1 MYEIDEIREAKE
13 IDEKYQQLIQL
24 CNEVNPLSTEDED
37 MIFRAFSIA
46 RKAHSNV
53 RRKSGEPYIF
63 HPLEVAIIAVS
74 EIGVGP
80 VGVECALLHDVVE
93 DTDITLD
100 ELRSVFGERVAK
112 IIDGLT
118 KISVFDMQIQS
129 IQAENF
135 KKILLAMVDDVY
147 VIFLKLSDRLHNM
160 RTLDSMESTKQLAI
174 SSETQFLY
182 IPLAHRLG
190 LYSIKS
196 ELEDLCMKYTNPQE
210 YYRIKDLIDS
220 SQVDRD
226 RYIDE
231 ESRPLREAL
240 DANGFKYTMNGRVKS
255 IYSIWN
261 KMVRKGVP
269 FNEVYDVFALRIILD
284 VPPEV
289 EKAKCWQV
297 FSLINDLYA
306 KRINPDRTRD
316 WITTPKAN
324 GYESLHVTVMGNGKK
339 WLEIQIR
346 SKRMDEIAEK
356 GVAAHFLYKENHP
369 NEEVR
374 NDIVENWLRQI
385 REALD
390 NSDKNALDFVEGF
403 KESLYTKEIYL
414 FTPKGKMVTL
424 PYGSSVLDFAFA
436 IHTDL
441 GLSSMGAKVNSKVVP
456 NDYKLRSGAQVQ
468 ILSSKKVQPTEE
480 WLSFVITTHAKNEL
494 KKYLREQKK
503 LYKDDGEKRL
513 KSMLS
518 SLMIKD
524 NAENIEKIKK
534 YFNLEDDLD
543 LYYKIARNE
552 ISMEE
557 VEQSLK
563 NERSPWLMLLSPF
576 KSLFGV
582 NDKTADNDL
591 SAETALKKQYNYDFN
606 NILLDAKYGSLK
618 PEPAPCCKPV
628 PGDDVIGF
636 VEDDRI
642 VVHRTNCRAAIE
654 EMATHK
660 NRIVKA
666 KWRKGEAVSFLAAIQ
681 ITAMDRRGLLQ
692 DLTRV
697 ISEEMDLNIRGITIE
712 GSEGVG
718 KGLIMVYVTNL
729 DDLNSLMQKLQA
741 VDGIENVKRV

>member
-13 IDEKYQQLIQL
+13 IDEKYRQLIDL
-24 CNEVNPLSTEDED
+24 CNDVNPLSSDDED
-37 MIFRAFSIA
+37 TIFRAFSIA

-63 HPLEVAIIAVS
+63 HPLEVAIIAVK
-74 EIGVGP
+74 EIGIGP
-80 VGVECALLHDVVE
+80 VGVVCALLHDVVE
-93 DTDITLD
+93 DTEITLD
-100 ELRSVFGERVAK
+100 ELRTVFGDRVAK

-135 KKILLAMVDDVY
+135 KKILLAMADDVY
-147 VIFLKLSDRLHNM
+147 VILLKLCDRLHNM
-160 RTLDSMESTKQLAI
+160 RTLDSMENTKQLAI

-196 ELEDLCMKYTNPQE
+196 ELEDLCMKYTNPKE
-210 YYRIKDLIDS
+210 YYRIKDLIDN

-231 ESRPLREAL
+231 VSRPLREVL
-240 DANGFKYTMNGRVKS
+240 DARGFKYTMNGRVKS
-255 IYSIWN
+255 IFSIWN

-269 FNEVYDVFALRIILD
+269 FNEVYDVFAIRIILD
-284 VPPEV
+284 VPVEV
-289 EKAKCWQV
+289 EKEECWRVYSIITSMFRQ
-297 FSLINDLYA
+297 
-306 KRINPDRTRD
+306 NPERTRD
-316 WITTPKAN
+316 WITNPKAN
-324 GYESLHVTVMGNGKK
+324 GYESLHTTVMGHGGK

-356 GVAAHFLYKENHP
+356 GMAAHFLYKENHP
-369 NEEVR
+369 EEEVH
-374 NDIVENWLRQI
+374 NDIVENWLHQI
-385 REALD
+385 RENLD
-390 NSDKNALDFVEGF
+390 NSDKNALDFVEDF
-403 KESLYTKEIYL
+403 KQSLYTKEIYL
-414 FTPKGKMVTL
+414 FTPKGQMITM
-424 PYGSSVLDFAFA
+424 PAGSTVLDFAFA
-436 IHTDL
+436 IHTEL

-456 NDYKLRSGAQVQ
+456 NNYELRSGAQVQ
-468 ILSSKKVQPTEE
+468 ILSSKKVQPTDE
-480 WLSFVITTHAKNEL
+480 WLSFVKTTHAKLEI
-494 KKYLREQKK
+494 KKSLREQKK
-503 LYKDDGEKRL
+503 MYKDDGQKKL
-513 KSMLS
+513 KSILASM
-518 SLMIKD
+518 MKKD
-524 NAENIEKIKK
+524 SPANIEKIKR
-534 YFNLEDDLD
+534 YFDIDDDLD
-543 LYYKIARNE
+543 LYYKIARGKITKEDVERSLQNE
-552 ISMEE
+552 
-557 VEQSLK
+557 K
-563 NERSPWLMLLSPF
+563 SPWLMLLSPF
-576 KSLFGV
+576 KSLFGTS
-582 NDKTADNDL
+582 DKTGG
-591 SAETALKKQYNYDFN
+591 ETPSDTSLKEQYQYDFG
-606 NILLDAKYGSLK
+606 NILLDAKYGNLK
-618 PEPAPCCKPV
+618 PEPATCCNPV

-666 KWRKGEAVSFLAAIQ
+666 KWRKGEAVSFLAAIE

-718 KGLIMVYVTNL
+718 KGLIMVYVSNL

-741 VDGIENVKRV
+741 VDGIENVKRI